1 MFSNKSSRASSI
13 QSLLSSL
20 GENSIPEYSN
30 ANENESG
37 NRMPPQEE
45 MDSLQHP
52 ELHGDTTL
60 NPSIQLSVT
69 QAHPLGR
76 IFLGLLKDTIQL
88 AKKSNIKEMET
99 DIQDLC
105 SNFYNSVRLEK
116 AKSQKQL
123 KQAVA
128 EIHESLINKE
138 LNGHLLNQDA
148 DPPTYFSPSPTLL
161 TAHQRAE
168 AMRLFPCRNKFSGYQ
183 HKGNGMDISEFLS
196 TIKTAQEQCRL
207 SEKEFKELLLQSTTG
222 KAHSLLSEWISSKD
236 TVATIFHSFLIHFDK
251 RISPE
256 ECKQQLFVYKAPK
269 TSNLARVESHIMSL
283 AHRASTLIP
292 AGESRNQLKDMEI
305 IQALIRCLPQH
316 SSTLVQNTY
325 SSLSARLERGATA
338 NELSRALNL
347 IRHSIDLDIRQNG
360 VDQIKRSKMV
370 PNTTNMRNKKYTTYA
385 VSPATAPIVHKRN
398 VTIRSPTQNNTMRTF
413 VSNSH
418 GRGMGRRNFSRP
430 SGPNNNRFKPRFS
443 SNQTR
448 PNRPGFS
455 RTSNFHPN
463 NVRQGPT
470 DYCSLCGKKDHTAND
485 GCPHMVTDQGVTVGM
500 MPTHGTCS
508 LCPTRISPRLN
519 HPSAFCP
526 YRKNGPF
533 SNSQ

>member
-1 MFSNKSSRASSI
+1 
-13 QSLLSSL
+13 
-20 GENSIPEYSN
+20 
-30 ANENESG
+30 
-37 NRMPPQEE
+37 
-45 MDSLQHP
+45 
-52 ELHGDTTL
+52 
-60 NPSIQLSVT
+60 
-69 QAHPLGR
+69 
-76 IFLGLLKDTIQL
+76 
-88 AKKSNIKEMET
+88 
-99 DIQDLC
+99 
-105 SNFYNSVRLEK
+105 
-116 AKSQKQL
+116 
-123 KQAVA
+123 
-128 EIHESLINKE
+128 
-138 LNGHLLNQDA
+138 
-148 DPPTYFSPSPTLL
+148 
-161 TAHQRAE
+161 
-168 AMRLFPCRNKFSGYQ
+168 
-183 HKGNGMDISEFLS
+183 MDISEFLS

-448 PNRPGFS
+448 PSRPGFS

-508 LCPTRISPRLN
+508 LCPARISPRLN